1 MEGGGQLFV
10 TLEYRKLYR
19 LYYTCHIYIT
29 SYISCITHTYIFI
42 SFIFLCLERGLKL
55 IIHTLFCCKQFNS
68 SFSSFWRSISFFKGG
83 TDLKHFAFPF
93 GNQFHQCCFTLVKY
107 LEPCIVT
114 IRSMYK
120 QYIVNDDRIQSL
132 CNLSDTHELLN
143 LTLIF
148 VGLS

>member
-1 MEGGGQLFV
+1 MSYIYNLIHIMHN
-10 TLEYRKLYR
+10 TY
-19 LYYTCHIYIT
+19 IYI
-29 SYISCITHTYIFI
+29 YKFHISLAWKGFKTV
-42 SFIFLCLERGLKL
+42 

-68 SFSSFWRSISFFKGG
+68 SFSSFLWRSISFFKGG

-93 GNQFHQCCFTLVKY
+93 GDQFHQCCFTLVKY

-120 QYIVNDDRIQSL
+120 QYILNDDRIQSL

-143 LTLIF
+143 LILIF
-148 VGLS
+148 VGFHEKFSSKKITLKVV